1 MTETPEDIAAL
12 YSRARIEWTR
22 YWDFSASRK
31 QVRKQLRLG
40 VVREPLEWPTPALSQ
55 PEEELPQAQ
64 PQEGNIENSEL
75 QDSQAQEAPQVQTA
89 DVQATETEPQA
100 PP

>member
-31 QVRKQLRLG
+31 QVRQQLHLG
-40 VVREPLEWPTPALSQ
+40 VIREPLEWPSQ
-55 PEEELPQAQ
+55 PKEEELPQLQ
-64 PQEGNIENSEL
+64 LQEIKIEDPER
-75 QDSQAQEAPQVQTA
+75 QDPPAQEAPQVQTTE
-89 DVQATETEPQA
+89 VQETEMEPQA
-100 PP
+100 PQPE